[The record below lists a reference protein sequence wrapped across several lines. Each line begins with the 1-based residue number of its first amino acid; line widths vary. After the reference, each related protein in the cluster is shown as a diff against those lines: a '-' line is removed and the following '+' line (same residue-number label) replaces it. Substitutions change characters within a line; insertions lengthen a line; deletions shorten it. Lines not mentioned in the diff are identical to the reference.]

1 MKIKPKLF
9 IKYSFILQMFLIGI
23 LSSRLTGQEK
33 MVIGP
38 KYKLDPLITDLG
50 NPKGNSFEIKM
61 SLSESNIFRGDDLTL
76 DPNKPVRKLRRIS
89 VYIPAA
95 YKNGTDA
102 PVLITFDGP
111 AHFNQISNA
120 LDNLTFSEQ
129 LNRKLP
135 AFILVSVENGGDD
148 AKGSERGLE
157 YDTMSDR
164 LARFIN
170 DEVLPAVHNND
181 EIKELYPQ
189 LTISNNPWDRAVMG
203 CSSGGSAAFT
213 MGWFRPDLFRRII
226 SYSGTFVDQQDD
238 DAFEETIYPL
248 GSWEYHSGIKLIE
261 NSEKKPLRIFLHVSE
276 NDLSSNKPEDSHHNW
291 VMANE
296 RMADALKNKGYDF
309 RFVYSLAAGH
319 CDSRVFDNS
328 LAETLLWIWQ

>member
-1 MKIKPKLF
+1 MKNKPKLF

-23 LSSRLTGQEK
+23 LSCRLTAQDK
-33 MVIGP
+33 IIIGP
-38 KYKLDPLITDLG
+38 NYKLDPLLTDMG
-50 NPKGNSFEIKM
+50 NPKGNSFEFKM
-61 SLSESNIFRGDDLTL
+61 PLAESNFFRGDDITL
-76 DPNKPVRKLRRIS
+76 NPNKPMRKVRTIS

-111 AHFNQISNA
+111 AHFDQISNA

-164 LARFIN
+164 LACFIN
-170 DEVLPAVHNND
+170 DEVIPAVINNQ
-181 EIKELYPQ
+181 EIKEIYPQ
-189 LTISNNPWDRAVMG
+189 LAISDNPRDRAVMG
-203 CSSGGSAAFT
+203 CSSGGAAAFT

-238 DAFEETIYPL
+238 DAFEEAIYPL
-248 GSWEYHSGIKLIE
+248 GAWEYHSGIKLIE
-261 NSEKKPLRIFLHVSE
+261 NNEKKPLRIMLHVSE
-276 NDLSSNKPEDSHHNW
+276 NDLGPNAPEDTHHNW
-291 VMANE
+291 IMANE
-296 RMADALKNKGYDF
+296 RMAEALKNKGYDC
-309 RFVYSLAAGH
+309 RFVYSLASRH
-319 CDSRVFDNS
+319 CDSRVFDYS